1 MLSINRC
8 HAGKSF
14 DALALSTKP
23 CSDPSCKGSGPIT
36 TTGGTVV
43 KRPYESMIVFD
54 GTLPDDTLQKA
65 QSQIEDFLKQNAVF
79 EKTDVWG
86 KRTLAYTIGKK
97 KIGFYCLF
105 LYEGEGTIVNA
116 LEHHMKL
123 DEQVL
128 RHQTVVRNVK
138 NDIKRVAF
146 FEQKDKPVEPGP
158 LVRTDSDKMDDSDDG
173 KE

>member
-1 MLSINRC
+1 M
-8 HAGKSF
+8 
-14 DALALSTKP
+14 
-23 CSDPSCKGSGPIT
+23 
-36 TTGGTVV
+36 

-65 QSQIEDFLKQNAVF
+65 QAQIEEFLKQNAVF
-79 EKTDVWG
+79 EKT
-86 KRTLAYTIGKK
+86 ISKK